1 MAMISQVKKTNPAID
16 GDKPSEESEPS
27 RVNKPSE
34 ELIEEHKSID
44 SNKVEE
50 DNTPREAQEWKYS
63 LIFWL

>member
-1 MAMISQVKKTNPAID
+1 MISQVKKTNPAID

-50 DNTPREAQEWKYS
+50 DNTPREAQE
-63 LIFWL
+63 